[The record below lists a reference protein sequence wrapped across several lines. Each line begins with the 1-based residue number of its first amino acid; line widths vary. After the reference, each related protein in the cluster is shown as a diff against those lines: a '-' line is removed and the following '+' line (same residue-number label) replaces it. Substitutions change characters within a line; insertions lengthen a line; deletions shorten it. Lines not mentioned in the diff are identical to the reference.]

1 MIPLTPISPLE
12 GEVDMFSRGK
22 TTPLFSIDTQLAN
35 RQSLLSVV
43 PEVETPTTLLAP
55 PELRKHRPIS
65 EVTEIWDEEDPS
77 DGDDY
82 SEFEEDLGD
91 HSSWDSNDRRRSRS
105 TISTYEEVSTPLSVN
120 RTASSF
126 FQPESRRSV
135 EGPRGPHLFR
145 ASNASELSFDYA
157 LQLSPLVANKG
168 DLRIDTAFENYSH
181 NNYTNNEVDHNN
193 NEVNVTPATT
203 IALEAAKFT
212 TSYDD
217 WRMGSPSTWTTQ
229 QVSLWMNNSG
239 VESAIVDKFDYHDI
253 TGKVLMDLQF
263 TDLKELGIDQFGKR
277 HEVWNKICTLREGD
291 GRISPVPTPFEDAS
305 NRSSQGSRS
314 SNRNREQPCEES
326 GPPPAPGQRRR
337 RKYRNNDPITP
348 ADSVSIVAIEQL
360 VPRPHKCEKGE
371 NCSKWKRQQKL
382 LQRIREENMFPI
394 SPENGGRILMSGN
407 PGNALNAQNLM
418 PGIYRPRSAPSHTPV
433 SPSLVGP
440 SIVASSDLFGPGER
454 PQVALDEDTLKQIE
468 KRDAQ
473 ENVKHFLALQGI
485 EPHAGWT
492 PSPPVVEE
500 PLQMFPPLQPV
511 VSQPPLAPLQAL
523 PRLQIPRSNSA
534 GAYIDLTSGKV
545 TTDAFADTMSPC
557 MTAMTPG
564 GLPYRFGT
572 PASEMDV
579 PYFAPPVDPLALA
592 RETSQSVPP
601 NMFLRDPVARGQ
613 SSQGYRRPSFQLPS
627 LQENEVFSPVSGNGE
642 ESSSRRSSKNTMESN
657 DLGPIPETRD
667 EPEVDPRYPGVN
679 HAGWMKKRKTKML
692 RHEWNDHHFRLT
704 GNRLAM
710 HRNDIAE
717 SSPMDTLN
725 IDHYDVGCS
734 IISSNKL
741 AARFKALKIASGDKK
756 DALKDAFEFQ
766 LVPERALQG
775 KTHHFAVKSKD
786 DRIDWMREL
795 MLAKALKAKR
805 EGYDVDIN
813 GKGM

>member
-1 MIPLTPISPLE
+1 
-12 GEVDMFSRGK
+12 MFSRGK

-43 PEVETPTTLLAP
+43 PEVETPTLLAL
-55 PELRKHRPIS
+55 PESRKHRPIS
-65 EVTEIWDEEDPS
+65 EVTEIWDEDDQS

-82 SEFEEDLGD
+82 SEFEEDVGD
-91 HSSWDSNDRRRSRS
+91 HSSWESVSIYISRDINVGANTAFKNDRRRSRS

-126 FQPESRRSV
+126 FQQEFRRSV

-157 LQLSPLVANKG
+157 LQLSPLVANKQ
-168 DLRIDTAFENYSH
+168 DLKIDTAFDNYNY
-181 NNYTNNEVDHNN
+181 NNYNNNEVD
-193 NEVNVTPATT
+193 VTPATT
-203 IALEAAKFT
+203 IAPEAAKFT

-239 VESAIVDKFDYHDI
+239 VESAVVDKFDYHDI

-291 GRISPVPTPFEDAS
+291 GRISPVPTPFEDTS

-314 SNRNREQPCEES
+314 SQRNREQACEES
-326 GPPPAPGQRRR
+326 GPPPALGQRRR

-371 NCSKWKRQQKL
+371 NCSKWKKQQKL

-394 SPENGGRILMSGN
+394 SPENGGHILMTGN

-418 PGIYRPRSAPSHTPV
+418 PGIYKSRSAPSPTAV

-440 SIVASSDLFGPGER
+440 SIVASSDLLGPGER

-485 EPHAGWT
+485 EPHAGTT
-492 PSPPVVEE
+492 PSPPAVEE

-511 VSQPPLAPLQAL
+511 LARPPLATLQAL

-579 PYFAPPVDPLALA
+579 PYFAPPLGPVA

-601 NMFLRDPVARGQ
+601 NMFLRDPVARGS

-642 ESSSRRSSKNTMESN
+642 ESSSRRSSKNTMGNN
-657 DLGPIPETRD
+657 DLGAIPESTD
-667 EPEVDPRYPGVN
+667 EPEIDSRYPGVN

-717 SSPMDTLN
+717 SSPLSTLN
-725 IDHYDVGCS
+725 IDQYEVGCS

-756 DALKDAFEFQ
+756 DTLKDAFEFQ

-805 EGYDVDIN
+805 DGFDVDIN

>member
-1 MIPLTPISPLE
+1 
-12 GEVDMFSRGK
+12 
-22 TTPLFSIDTQLAN
+22 
-35 RQSLLSVV
+35 
-43 PEVETPTTLLAP
+43 
-55 PELRKHRPIS
+55 
-65 EVTEIWDEEDPS
+65 
-77 DGDDY
+77 
-82 SEFEEDLGD
+82 
-91 HSSWDSNDRRRSRS
+91 
-105 TISTYEEVSTPLSVN
+105 
-120 RTASSF
+120 
-126 FQPESRRSV
+126 V

-157 LQLSPLVANKG
+157 LQLSPLEPSKQ
-168 DLRIDTAFENYSH
+168 DLRIDTAFDNQNHYDVEI
-181 NNYTNNEVDHNN
+181 
-193 NEVNVTPATT
+193 TPATT
-203 IALEAAKFT
+203 IAPEAAKFT

-239 VESAIVDKFDYHDI
+239 VEASIVDKFEYHDI
-253 TGKVLMDLQF
+253 AGKVLMDLQF

-291 GRISPVPTPFEDAS
+291 GRISPVPTPFEDTS

-314 SNRNREQPCEES
+314 SYRNREPACEES
-326 GPPPAPGQRRR
+326 GPPPVMGQRRR

-371 NCSKWKRQQKL
+371 NCSKWRKQQKL
-382 LQRIREENMFPI
+382 LQRIREEHMFPI
-394 SPENGGRILMSGN
+394 SPENGGHILMSGN

-418 PGIYRPRSAPSHTPV
+418 PGVYRPRSTQSPPAV
-433 SPSLVGP
+433 SPSNVGP
-440 SIVASSDLFGPGER
+440 SVVASSDLLGPGER
-454 PQVALDEDTLKQIE
+454 PQVALDEDTLKQVE

-485 EPHAGWT
+485 GPHSGST
-492 PSPPVVEE
+492 PSPPEVEE
-500 PLQMFPPLQPV
+500 PMQMFPPLQPLV
-511 VSQPPLAPLQAL
+511 TKPPLATLQAL

-534 GAYIDLTSGKV
+534 GGYIDLNSGLV
-545 TTDAFADTMSPC
+545 THNDPFADAMSPC

-579 PYFAPPVDPLALA
+579 PYFAPPLGPVA

-601 NMFLRDPVARGQ
+601 NMFLRDPVARGS

-627 LQENEVFSPVSGNGE
+627 LHENEVFSPVSSGGGD
-642 ESSSRRSSKNTMESN
+642 SSSRRSSKNTMGSN
-657 DLGPIPETRD
+657 DLGAIPESKD
-667 EPEVDPRYPGVN
+667 EPQMDPRYPGVN
-679 HAGWMKKRKTKML
+679 HAGWMKKRKTNFL
-692 RHEWNDHHFRLT
+692 RHEWNDHHFRLA

-717 SSPMDTLN
+717 SSPLDTLN
-725 IDHYDVGCS
+725 IDQYEVGCS
-734 IISSNKL
+734 TISSNKL
-741 AARFKALKIASGDKK
+741 SARFKALKITGGDKK
-756 DALKDAFEFQ
+756 DTLKDAFEFQ
-766 LVPERALQG
+766 LVPDQVLKG
-775 KTHHFAVKSKD
+775 KTHHFAVKSRD

-805 EGYDVDIN
+805 DGYDVDIN
-813 GKGM
+813 GKEM